1 MVGSP
6 EYNADGS
13 QVLGQAEGARKIT
26 LFDGN
31 SYNPSDADWIRSIM
45 HTIEHEFAH
54 ILHQTKCMIPV
65 SKIYPPEIII
75 RQDGLLK
82 RK

>member
-1 MVGSP
+1 MTPKKIILVGSP

-31 SYNPSDADWIRSIM
+31 SYNPSDADWIRFY
-45 HTIEHEFAH
+45 HAYH
-54 ILHQTKCMIPV
+54 
-65 SKIYPPEIII
+65 
-75 RQDGLLK
+75 
-82 RK
+82 